1 MDQEHVCPLC
11 LFLIDLVYKVH
22 VHIEYVF
29 IIWRQDVLE
38 VIVLRAS
45 NVFLATKEVLRIIVH
60 GTELRVSS
68 KIELEVTCDFCLY
81 LRIEEEIWEILL
93 ELVTYERGIIFAGF
107 VVTNEVI
114 EVIENSPLI
123 RFY

>member
-1 MDQEHVCPLC
+1 MDQEHACPLC
-11 LFLIDLVYKVH
+11 LVYKVH
-22 VHIEYVF
+22 FHIEYVF